1 MRMPRP
7 ESETLGFLYDRL
19 IGDDPERV
27 ASYERALTNAEVATA
42 IYELRT
48 EAGLSQ
54 RALAERVGTTASV
67 ICRLEDADY
76 DGHSLSMLRR
86 VADAVG
92 RRVAISFPPKETTK
106 PKTTGRVL
114 LAKAEAPGTGT
125 TEAVKVKPQSL
136 PNKILNEPRAVAKKA
151 LAKNAKGKAGEE

>member
-1 MRMPRP
+1 MPRP
-7 ESETLGFLYDRL
+7 RSETLGYLYDRF

-27 ASYERALTNAEVATA
+27 ASFENAKANAEVAGA
-42 IYELRT
+42 IYALRT

-86 VADAVG
+86 VAAALG
-92 RRVAISFPPKETTK
+92 RRVEIRFPPANEVLATK
-106 PKTTGRVL
+106 RAIPKG
-114 LAKAEAPGTGT
+114 
-125 TEAVKVKPQSL
+125 VKKTRRSSRGSL
-136 PNKILNEPRAVAKKA
+136 PGGQA
-151 LAKNAKGKAGEE
+151 